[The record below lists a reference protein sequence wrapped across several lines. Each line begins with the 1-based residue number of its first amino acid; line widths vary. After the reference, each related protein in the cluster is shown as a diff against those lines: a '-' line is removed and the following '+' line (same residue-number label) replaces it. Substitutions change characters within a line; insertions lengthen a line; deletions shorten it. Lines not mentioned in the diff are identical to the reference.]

1 MNMIIDKAKE
11 VQEVAAKLLYG
22 EQGMPFTDVEEWNRM
37 QVFLSK
43 SLEKLVRK
51 EGSTPEEEAEVA
63 LAILM
68 GYTVAIRKPQQIDLA
83 LARAERSF
91 PLLAD
96 GLLKCKLAVF
106 CYLECRD
113 EELLETAHRLL
124 EELKQTSPTESLNV
138 LENFLLSM
146 EEQ

>member
-1 MNMIIDKAKE
+1 MILIDKTKE
-11 VQEVAAKLLYG
+11 IQEVAAKLLYG

-43 SLEKLVRK
+43 ELDKLVRE
-51 EGSTPEEEAEVA
+51 EGSTPEEEAELA

-83 LARAERSF
+83 LARAERVFS
-91 PLLAD
+91 LLPD
-96 GLLKCKLAVF
+96 SLLKCKLAVF

-113 EELLETAHRLL
+113 EELLETAWRLL
-124 EELKQTSPTESLNV
+124 ELQKEKPDVGPLKELLIQLTDAE
-138 LENFLLSM
+138 
-146 EEQ
+146 